1 MSSSG
6 PKNNDPPI
14 SLSTCELKRSS
25 EGDEM
30 VFKVSENE
38 LSHVLWLIVERTAAQ
53 RRSRRNRE
61 RAIVESLDVYLSD
74 APWHYK

>member
-1 MSSSG
+1 
-6 PKNNDPPI
+6 
-14 SLSTCELKRSS
+14 
-25 EGDEM
+25 M

-53 RRSRRNRE
+53 WRSRRNRE